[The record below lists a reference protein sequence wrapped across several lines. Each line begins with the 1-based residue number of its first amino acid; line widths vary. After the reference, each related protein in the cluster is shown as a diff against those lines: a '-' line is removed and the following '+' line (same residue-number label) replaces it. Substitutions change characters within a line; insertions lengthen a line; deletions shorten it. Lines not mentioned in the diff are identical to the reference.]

1 MIQFLRPN
9 RLSIYNRHVLR
20 RDLRYCVV
28 EGVLYSL
35 MVGLAETW
43 FGAFYI
49 AAEIDTFLIGILAT
63 VPLLVGSIIQLL
75 TPWGIRQAGSYRLW
89 SVIISG
95 LQGFSLIGL
104 SLLCGL
110 GQAEF
115 WLIFLL
121 MVVYR
126 ATGLA
131 MVPAW
136 NTWMEFIIPKGLRTR
151 FLSCRMRICQTF
163 LLSAVVVVGFL
174 LHFFSA
180 INGLI
185 LFSGLFLVAG
195 FLRLA
200 SAWLLARHTEQ
211 PDWMDDK
218 STVVM
223 DSNDAQQDRSIE
235 RVIPF
240 FVVMQFSVFVSG
252 PFFTPF
258 MLRSMGIDYSSFMFL
273 IVLGYLGRVL
283 TLELAGNVARR
294 WGVGRLL
301 WLGSLGLI
309 PLSGLWW
316 FFESFWFLA
325 LVQLLGGVAWG
336 FYELAMSLVLMEQI
350 PRSKRP
356 QVLSVFGV
364 MNAFAMVS
372 GSLLGGWIIQQMDYQ
387 VAGFMAVFMLSMIL
401 RAASML
407 MFPYGMIK
415 KLKSQ
420 SAVAVPEA
428 IIPAAPHLNGRPA
441 MGTLVNLAATVDQS
455 EVTPP
460 SSEKRA
466 A

>member
-1 MIQFLRPN
+1 MIQFLRRP

-35 MVGLAETW
+35 MLGLAETW

-49 AAEIDTFLIGILAT
+49 AAEIDTFSIGILAT
-63 VPLLVGSIIQLL
+63 VPLLVGSLIQLL
-75 TPWGIRQAGSYRLW
+75 TPWGIRQAGSYRVW
-89 SVIISG
+89 SVIVSS

-104 SLLCGL
+104 SLLCGFGL
-110 GQAEF
+110 TQF

-151 FLSCRMRICQTF
+151 YLSCRMRICQTF
-163 LLSAVVVVGFL
+163 LLSAVVIAGFL
-174 LHFFSA
+174 LHFFA
-180 INGLI
+180 DINGLI
-185 LFSGLFLVAG
+185 LFNGLFLTAG
-195 FLRLA
+195 LLRIS
-200 SAWLLARHTEQ
+200 SAWLLGRHTEQ
-211 PDWMDDK
+211 PHWINENSLTIVDHQRGG
-218 STVVM
+218 
-223 DSNDAQQDRSIE
+223 DSRAIE
-235 RVIPF
+235 KVIPF

-258 MLRSMGIDYSSFMFL
+258 MLRSMNIDYSSFMFL

-283 TLELAGNVARR
+283 TLELAGEVARR

-325 LVQLLGGVAWG
+325 IVQLVGGIAWG

-350 PRSKRP
+350 PRAKRP

-364 MNAFAMVS
+364 LNAFAMVA
-372 GSLLGGWIIQQMDYQ
+372 GSLLGGLVLQQMNYQ
-387 VAGFMAVFMLSMIL
+387 VAGFMTVFWLSTIL
-401 RAASML
+401 RAASIL
-407 MFPYGMIK
+407 MFPFGLINISK
-415 KLKSQ
+415 PQ
-420 SAVAVPEA
+420 AAVTVPEA

-441 MGTLVNLAATVDQS
+441 MGALVNLAATADQP
-455 EVTPP
+455 E
-460 SSEKRA
+460 A
-466 A
+466 ALKVRKK